1 MNSRLFKNSAIHS
14 LQSADDTTSKLIYA
28 AYFVAG
34 LFFLG
39 SSLFTLLQSITL
51 IATQNG
57 LPGILFP
64 VLFIFIF
71 IQFLLGYGL
80 IFCRRWILV
89 VLSIH
94 VGYSLVYTFLLL
106 PYFNLERLMMSSAI
120 STIPF
125 IVLLCFII
133 YSKTYCTGKLVSYFA
148 IIGYCIAF
156 AALIVL
162 NIMFGESL

>member
-34 LFFLG
+34 LFFSEAVFHTAPKHHTNCNPKWITRHIV
-39 SSLFTLLQSITL
+39 SSALYIYFYSVSSRVWID
-51 IATQNG
+51 
-57 LPGILFP
+57 
-64 VLFIFIF
+64 
-71 IQFLLGYGL
+71 
-80 IFCRRWILV
+80 FCRRWILV

-156 AALIVL
+156 AALIVI